1 MITLPTSLVVAQW
14 IVTLALAVILVI
26 AFRQLAFLVNIQGK
40 MRAEE
45 GLPVGVTIPA
55 FEYVSVAG
63 EKRHFA
69 TGDIALAMLVAD
81 PLCASCESAL
91 VALEKIL
98 DKKRSLPIRGLVVT
112 SATVRAIDSVPRFRD
127 TLVEMALVRSE
138 VLTDVLKTVGTPYTY
153 IVDGEGAVA
162 SRGIASDEAAMEEL
176 IGLSAT
182 NSGSTAGLPVDGQRR
197 ATQVDGQ
204 HATSTR

>member
-1 MITLPTSLVVAQW
+1 MISLPTSLVVAQW

-26 AFRQLAFLVNIQGK
+26 AFRQLAFLVNVEGK

-63 EKRHFA
+63 EQRHFA
-69 TGDIALAMLVAD
+69 TGDMPLAILVAD
-81 PLCASCESAL
+81 PLCVSCETAL
-91 VALEKIL
+91 IALEKIL
-98 DKKRSLPIRGLVVT
+98 DKRRSLPIRGLVVT

-127 TLVEMALVRSE
+127 TQVELALVRSE
-138 VLTDVLKTVGTPYTY
+138 VLSDVLKTLGTPYTY

-162 SRGIASDEAAMEEL
+162 SRGVAADEAAMEEL
-176 IGLSAT
+176 IGLAAT
-182 NSGSTAGLPVDGQRR
+182 NSGSTAGSPVDGQRR
-197 ATQVDGQ
+197 E
-204 HATSTR
+204 HH